1 MIPRPWSGAS
11 GLAGEGLHFP
21 TLLPAGEHAVQWCQ
35 NSANKIM
42 IGIGIPSSQSR
53 MPLPKPM
60 SLLLF
65 FSAMVETVNSRK
77 NNSYWRFQFH
87 HEYPKSTAN
96 IEVGQLFTISSSGL
110 ESGLVN

>member
-1 MIPRPWSGAS
+1 MGLRERACTSRPFSPLVSMPFSGAKTA
-11 GLAGEGLHFP
+11 L
-21 TLLPAGEHAVQWCQ
+21 
-35 NSANKIM
+35 M